1 MSDTIKNRIAKN
13 ITKYRKIANLNQ
25 KELAQKLK
33 VTQSRLS
40 NWETGA
46 NSMDID
52 TLYKICQALNVSI
65 NDMYGIYPDADI
77 TLNFNEQQ
85 LIEKYRK
92 LDAYS
97 KETIEYL
104 IERELDKPEQFNEDN
119 SNYNIIN
126 YYSDCRVSAG
136 HGTITLDNPPT
147 DTIKIP
153 NIDKFKNANYA
164 VMVTGDS
171 MSPLYNDKDI
181 VVVEITQAINVGEIG
196 IFSHNSDSYIKEY
209 GDKQLISLNPKH
221 KPIDI
226 DETTRCM
233 GRVLGKV

>member
-1 MSDTIKNRIAKN
+1 MISERLKN
-13 ITKYRKIANLNQ
+13 IRIKQGFNKTEFAKDIGIPYTTYNNY
-25 KELAQKLK
+25 
-33 VTQSRLS
+33 
-40 NWETGA
+40 ETGQREP
-46 NSMDID
+46 SSDF
-52 TLYKICQALNVSI
+52 LKIISNKYNVSI
-65 NDMYGIYPDADI
+65 DYIMGIKDDYEI
-77 TLNFNEQQ
+77 SKNHLLKTSERE

-92 LDAYS
+92 LDTYS

-104 IERELDKPEQFNEDN
+104 IERELDKPEHFSEDN
-119 SNYNIIN
+119 SNYNVIN

-153 NIDKFKNANYA
+153 NIDKYKNANYA

-181 VVVEITQAINVGEIG
+181 VVVEIAQAINIGEIG
-196 IFSHNSDSYIKEY
+196 IFSHNSDSYIKKY
-209 GDKQLISLNPKH
+209 GGKQLISLNPKH
-221 KPIDI
+221 NPINI
-226 DETTRCM
+226 NETTRCM